1 MEPDSSTVGRAL
13 ERVGRFSAD
22 NPRAVVGLTLVLF
35 LVAGT
40 VAAATV
46 QLNMGV
52 ALYVNDDSET
62 ARDWATVESGYDRGN
77 VVFVVVETGDRA
89 VTDPEVVRLVDR
101 FDERYTGIDRID
113 SVRSLADAVRMGA
126 GGEVPDT
133 ERGVERALDRVAA
146 RSPTGR
152 TLTETMRP
160 GANRT
165 VLLLSYGDVAP
176 PPESGGPFDLVAT
189 KDSEVVEDR
198 VTTATESLAVP
209 PSVSVTTTG
218 AALFENAALTL
229 MVGDVLTLFAGGFV
243 LVLVVVYAVMRRR
256 LERGL
261 EGLLSLGATLVSLV
275 VMLGVMGA
283 LGYDF
288 NAIMMSVLPVGLGLG
303 VDYGLQI
310 QTRYRQERDRG
321 RSPDDAA
328 GVAARTT
335 GRTLL
340 LAAATTVVGFG
351 SLFLAPIPPVR
362 QFGVTAGTS
371 VVVSMVLSVTL
382 LLAVLVALDDDG
394 RPTSQS
400 DGDHEA
406 TQGVTTRDA
415 DGRLGPPRHRGVLE
429 TVVDAS
435 ARAAYARPL
444 LIVLLVLP
452 AVVGGG
458 VVYAD
463 IETTQEMLDYWPQ
476 DLEERAAF
484 ERTTESLRSPKTV
497 YVLVEADDPYA
508 PETVRDVAAFQQR
521 VAANPNVVAVGG
533 PVSAVTARSGGE
545 RLESTE
551 QVRRL
556 VARQS
561 QRPLATVTAPS
572 RRPGELLLTLHVTDV
587 RGTAV
592 RTLIDHIEA
601 AAAETAPG
609 SDVAVTGKPVV
620 NRVIIENV
628 TDGYVRM
635 TVTSFVVAF
644 VVLVVAFRSVRDPLV
659 LVVSVPATTALLML
673 GAMFLLDIPW
683 NPGTVSISSIALGI
697 GIDYGL
703 HVHERYRE
711 LLATRDLDERAA
723 MRTALRRLSRPV
735 FGSGLTTIA
744 GFGVLLVSRFPV
756 VRNFGKTLV
765 LVIGFALF
773 ATFVTFPAVTFLTE
787 RLAQTG
793 RPTPRVGPGRGSD
806 GRAGPPAT
814 GTDTLAPDG
823 AGGAPATLG
832 LRARGR
838 ELRVGDGDTVGRE
851 VRELVRETGGDRDE
865 VLWIHPE
872 HLRFVREDGRFVL
885 ENLGD
890 ETTRVNGTRLERGE
904 RRRVGPGDE
913 VRLSGVVSLS
923 VVRGE

>member
-1 MEPDSSTVGRAL
+1 MGPDSSKVGRAL

-22 NPRAVVGLTLVLF
+22 NPRVVVGLTLVLF
-35 LVAGT
+35 LTAGT

-52 ALYVNDDSET
+52 SLYVNDDSET
-62 ARDWATVESGYDRGN
+62 ARDWAAVESGYDRGN

-89 VTDPEVVRLVDR
+89 VTDPEIVRLVGR
-101 FDERYTGIDRID
+101 FDDRYTGIDRIG

-126 GGEVPDT
+126 GGEIPDT
-133 ERGVERALDRVAA
+133 ERGVKRALDRVAA
-146 RSPTGR
+146 SSPTSQA
-152 TLTETMRP
+152 LTETMRP

-176 PPESGGPFDLVAT
+176 PPESGGPLDLVAT
-189 KDSEVVEDR
+189 KDSEVIEDR
-198 VTTATESLAVP
+198 VTAETESLAVP

-229 MVGDVLTLFAGGFV
+229 MVEDVLTLFAVGFV

-256 LERGL
+256 LEHGL
-261 EGLLSLGATLVSLV
+261 EGLLSLGSTLVSLV

-283 LGYDF
+283 FGYDF

-310 QTRYRQERDRG
+310 QTRYRQERERG

-340 LAAATTVVGFG
+340 LAAATTVVVFG

-382 LLAVLVALDDDG
+382 LLAVLVALDDEDG
-394 RPTSQS
+394 RPTSRR

-406 TQGVTTRDA
+406 TQDMIARDGDA
-415 DGRLGPPRHRGVLE
+415 RVDGVLE
-429 TVVDAS
+429 TIVDAS
-435 ARAAYARPL
+435 AQVAYTRPV
-444 LIVLLVLP
+444 LILLLVLP
-452 AVVGGG
+452 AAIGGG
-458 VVYAD
+458 VVYSD

-476 DLEERAAF
+476 DLDERAEF

-497 YVLVEADDPYA
+497 YVLVETDDPYA
-508 PETVRDVAAFQQR
+508 PGTIRDVAAFQQR
-521 VAANPNVVAVGG
+521 VAENPNVVAVSG
-533 PVSAVTARSGGE
+533 PVSAVTAQSGGE
-545 RLESTE
+545 IPGSTE

-561 QRPLATVTAPS
+561 QSSLATVTAPS
-572 RRPGELLLTLHVTDV
+572 RRPGELLLTLHVKDV
-587 RGTAV
+587 RGTEI
-592 RTLIDHIEA
+592 RTLIDRIESA
-601 AAAETAPG
+601 AVETEPG
-609 SDVAVTGKPVV
+609 KDVAITGKPVV
-620 NRVIIENV
+620 NQVIIENV
-628 TDGYVRM
+628 TGGYVRM

-703 HVHERYRE
+703 HINERYRE

-765 LVIGFALF
+765 LVIALSLF
-773 ATFVTFPAVTFLTE
+773 AAFVTFPAMTFLTE
-787 RLAQTG
+787 RLSQTQ
-793 RPTPRVGPGRGSD
+793 RPIPRFGPGRGSH
-806 GRAGPPAT
+806 GRVGSPSTGSPGTPASDVT
-814 GTDTLAPDG
+814 
-823 AGGAPATLG
+823 GGAPVSLV

-838 ELRVGDGDTVGRE
+838 ELRVSDGDTVGRE
-851 VRELVRETGGDRDE
+851 VSELVLETGGDRDE
-865 VLWIHPE
+865 VLWIHTE
-872 HLRFVREDGRFVL
+872 HLRFVREDDQFVL

-890 ETTRVNGTRLERGE
+890 ETTRVNGTRLGRGE

-913 VRLSGVVSLS
+913 IRLSGVVTLS
-923 VVRGE
+923 VVGVG